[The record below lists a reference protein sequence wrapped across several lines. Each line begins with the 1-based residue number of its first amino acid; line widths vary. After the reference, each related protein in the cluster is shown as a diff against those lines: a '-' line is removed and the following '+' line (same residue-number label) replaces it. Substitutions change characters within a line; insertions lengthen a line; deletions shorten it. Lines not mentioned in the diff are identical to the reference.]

1 MKKKLSNLLYA
12 ISLVMLVWFGIS
24 VLEISNKNMY
34 SKDYSEYN
42 LIIILS
48 NLTE

>member
-12 ISLVMLVWFGIS
+12 ISIVILVWFGIS
-24 VLEISNKNMY
+24 VLEIANKNMY
-34 SKDYSEYN
+34 SKNYSDYN

-48 NLTE
+48 NLIE